1 MTLPSL
7 TRRLWLAFM
16 LMSLLTLL
24 CSLVGWFGL
33 RILGDI
39 EQRSTHSLI
48 PTMNIA
54 RELSEASASELL
66 SAQNLTAVE
75 NHIEREAQSKILATQ
90 SLRIR
95 RLLRALQQQGFD
107 TASIEQQEAQIAHS
121 LLAQEAL
128 VIRKLNLTEQQQQL
142 LTRIMTANIDV
153 AALAKGQQNIAT
165 TAAGATQVGLYDL
178 IERHQLG
185 QAKQALD
192 RLIDID
198 WEYQNRMSEL
208 RLSATRVNQLL
219 AQLSKQS
226 LHPVSPALTTAIE
239 EHVRIL
245 RRRQQRVE
253 DPQVRQEIGTRLAVV
268 EHYPQLMAL
277 YQQLFDIHQRLQQQS
292 RDNVQ
297 TYTQFSR
304 EINRQVDTIEQHNIQ
319 ALAQLAQTRKYGQ
332 YWLIAL
338 SILTL
343 LLLLLILWRVVWR
356 SVTLPLAR
364 QTAALKRLLQG
375 DLNSPFPNASH
386 ADELNTIG
394 RMMEAFRTNT
404 LQLQHQ
410 QRHLQNQVA
419 QRTAELESLVKRHN
433 QARDEAEQA
442 NRAKS
447 AFLAAM
453 SHEIRTP
460 LHGIL
465 GITQLLLDQPLS
477 NQVLNYV
484 KAMHDCG
491 ESLLTILNDILD
503 YSAIEAGK
511 HSLVIND
518 DPFNPRDLINS
529 IVKLMHARFEQQHLT
544 LTLDFAANVPT
555 GVYGDAKRIRQVISN
570 LLGNALR
577 FTSQGGIKLRIFVQ
591 DDSWQIDVSDSG
603 EGIAADQL
611 VKIFHPFVQLTNKR
625 GGTGLGLA
633 ISRELAHAMAGTLTV
648 QSTVAQGSCFSL
660 RLPLRP
666 AILTPSNRDKSETR
680 LDGIRILVVEDNPT
694 TQHIT
699 REMLHFCGAQC
710 DVTANGSAAL
720 ALLQQDSH
728 YHCALLDLNL
738 PDMDGITLA
747 QQLNARHPA
756 LVLIGFSAQVMDDD
770 LYRHAMTW
778 LRGIID
784 KPSPRAELARLI
796 RHYLTMT
803 DNVRQKTGNPLQ
815 QDLLALGSAKIG
827 EWIALFETHSI
838 PLLDSIDE
846 KIGCGDA
853 QSVKRL
859 AHRLK
864 SSCASLGLHQ
874 ATLQC
879 EMLEQHPHAAPPLR
893 STLLRELHQ
902 LKRWSA
908 AVVER

>member
-1 MTLPSL
+1 
-7 TRRLWLAFM
+7 M

-24 CSLVGWFGL
+24 CSLVGWFEL
-33 RILGDI
+33 RIIGDI

-66 SAQNLTAVE
+66 SAQNLSTVE
-75 NHIEREAQSKILATQ
+75 DHKERETQSKILATQ

-95 RLLRALQQQGFD
+95 SLLRALHQQGFD
-107 TASIEQQEAQIAHS
+107 TTSIEQQEAQIAHS
-121 LLAQEAL
+121 LLEQEAL
-128 VIRKLNLTEQQQQL
+128 VLRKLNLTELRQQL
-142 LTRIMTANIDV
+142 LTRIMDANADV
-153 AALAKGQQNIAT
+153 ATLAKGQQNIAT
-165 TAAGATQVGLYDL
+165 TAAGATQAGLYDL
-178 IERHQLG
+178 MERRHLE
-185 QAKQALD
+185 QAKRALD

-198 WEYQNRMSEL
+198 WEYQNQMSEL

-219 AQLSKQS
+219 IQLSKQN
-226 LHPVSPALTTAIE
+226 LQPVSHALTSAIA

-253 DPQVRQEIGTRLAVV
+253 DPQIRQEIGSRLTVV
-268 EHYPQLMAL
+268 EQYPQLVTL
-277 YQQLFDIHQRLQQQS
+277 YQQLFDIHQQLQQQS
-292 RDNVQ
+292 RDNLQ
-297 TYTQFSR
+297 TYTQFSS
-304 EINRQVDTIEQHNIQ
+304 EINRQVNRIEQHNIQ
-319 ALAQLAQTRKYGQ
+319 ALEQLAQTRKHGQ

-338 SILTL
+338 SVLTL

-410 QRHLQNQVA
+410 QQHLQNLVA

-433 QARDEAEQA
+433 QARGEAEQA

-465 GITQLLLDQPLS
+465 GITQLLLDQSLS

-518 DPFNPRDLINS
+518 DSFNPRDLINS
-529 IVKLMHARFEQQHLT
+529 IVKLMHARLEQQHLT
-544 LTLDFAANVPT
+544 LTVDFAANVPT
-555 GVYGDAKRIRQVISN
+555 GVYGDARRIRQIISN

-577 FTSQGGIKLRIFVQ
+577 FTSKGGIKLQVFVQ
-591 DDSWQIDVSDSG
+591 DDSWQIDVADSG
-603 EGIAADQL
+603 DGIAADKLTQ
-611 VKIFHPFVQLTNKR
+611 IFQPFVQLTNKR

-633 ISRELAHAMAGTLTV
+633 ISRELAHMMTGTLTV
-648 QSTVAQGSCFSL
+648 QSTLAQGSCFSL

-666 AILTPSNRDKSETR
+666 AVIIRRNPDNNETR
-680 LDGIRILVVEDNPT
+680 LDGLRILVVEDNPT

-699 REMLHFCGAQC
+699 KEMLQFCGAKC
-710 DVTANGSAAL
+710 DVTANASEAL
-720 ALLQQDSH
+720 ALLQRDSD
-728 YHCALLDLNL
+728 YQCALLDLNL
-738 PDMDGITLA
+738 PDMDGVTLA
-747 QQLNARHPA
+747 QHLSVQHPA

-770 LYRHAMTW
+770 LYHHATTW

-796 RHYLTMT
+796 RHYLTIA
-803 DNVRQKTGNPLQ
+803 DSPPQAANPLQ
-815 QDLLALGSAKIG
+815 QDLLTLGVVKIG

-846 KIGCGDA
+846 NIGCGDT
-853 QSVKRL
+853 QCVKRL
-859 AHRLK
+859 AHQLK
-864 SSCASLGLHQ
+864 SSCASLGMHQ
-874 ATLQC
+874 TARQC
-879 EMLEQHPHAAPPLR
+879 EMLEQHPHAATPLR
-893 STLLRELHQ
+893 STLLQELHQ
-902 LKRWSA
+902 LKRWLA
-908 AVVER
+908 AVAES